1 MFSCRLRG
9 DRPCNKSSTETPHRP
24 HTKTRRI
31 LYLDHHAAS
40 FASPVSARGMFSE
53 NMWTSSQFDITV
65 TRQASSPTPALP
77 KESILGPDMTKLV
90 AGRTSPMLKEVK
102 TRDYAFDVSLL
113 PEESQF
119 FAVFIRA
126 NTVIH
131 RWFQPK

>member
-1 MFSCRLRG
+1 
-9 DRPCNKSSTETPHRP
+9 
-24 HTKTRRI
+24 
-31 LYLDHHAAS
+31 
-40 FASPVSARGMFSE
+40 MFSE
-53 NMWTSSQFDITV
+53 NMWTISQFDITA
-65 TRQASSPTPALP
+65 TRQTSSPTRALP

-90 AGRTSPMLKEVK
+90 AGRTSPRLKVVK
-102 TRDYAFDVSLL
+102 TQDYGFDVSLL